1 MVRSFSMIL
10 VASLALAG
18 CNSANKEELT
28 YDDARNPY
36 YKQAH
41 QDLDSGDA
49 AKAALDYEAALGADS
64 QLAGAH
70 YELGHIYGDKLNDLP
85 GSIFH
90 FEQYLKLAPTG
101 TKADEVKALID
112 KESQVFA
119 SGLSNTQAQSADDYA
134 KLQAENA
141 QLRKDA
147 DDAKS
152 NLAQLKSDYE
162 KVLDQLKQANAAPAP
177 AAPAAPVATGTNG
190 TSVAAAGATP
200 PSTNAA
206 SAVPPRAL
214 PLDATNVVTSIPGA
228 EASAG
233 ARSYTV
239 MKGDKLWTIA
249 HKMYPGGNTKDN
261 VEKIQEANQQV
272 LGNKPLKIGQVLV
285 IP

>member
-1 MVRSFSMIL
+1 M
-10 VASLALAG
+10 
-18 CNSANKEELT
+18 NKEELS

-49 AKAALDYEAALGADS
+49 AKAALDYEAALGANP

-70 YELGHIYGDKLNDLP
+70 YELGHLYGDKLNDLP

-101 TKADEVKALID
+101 DKADEVKALID

-119 SGLSNTQAQSADDYA
+119 SGLPNTQAQSADDYA

-141 QLRKDA
+141 TLRKQA
-147 DDAKS
+147 DDATN

-162 KVLDQLKQANAAPAP
+162 KVLEKLKVASATPAAAPAP
-177 AAPAAPVATGTNG
+177 APAAAPASSPAPVALA
-190 TSVAAAGATP
+190 VDAAS
-200 PSTNAA
+200 STNAA
-206 SAVPPRAL
+206 PARAL
-214 PLDATNVVTSIPGA
+214 PIDPATNGITYAPGMGPKPPVA
-228 EASAG
+228 GAPGDASGGA
-233 ARSYTV
+233 ARSYTIA
-239 MKGDKLWTIA
+239 KGDKLWTIA
-249 HKMYPGGNTKDN
+249 KKMYPKENTKEA
-261 VEKIQEANQQV
+261 VEKIQEANKDI
-272 LGNKPLKIGQVLV
+272 LGAKPLKIGQVLV

>member
-1 MVRSFSMIL
+1 MLRSFGMIV

-18 CNSANKEELT
+18 CNSADKEELT

-41 QDLDSGDA
+41 QDLDNGDA

-119 SGLSNTQAQSADDYA
+119 SGLPNTQAQSADDYA

-162 KVLDQLKQANAAPAP
+162 KVLDQLKQATATPAPTAPAT
-177 AAPAAPVATGTNG
+177 PVAAGTDG
-190 TSVAAAGATP
+190 TT
-200 PSTNAA
+200 PSTNAV

-214 PLDATNVVTSIPGA
+214 PLNATNVVTSIPGA

-239 MKGDKLWTIA
+239 TKGDKLWTIA